1 MSDLRAMLGVMLK
14 VLVSTL
20 ETQGS
25 VPGDFSYVPAGELVG
40 RYSLVCDSER
50 ADGSGCGCGRAFGGF
65 TTHRSTTT
73 AMVVER
79 DMTEA
84 DWRKALYDTLVS
96 TGWAGMFDDT
106 DALAGLVDE
115 LVAHDL
121 HYIADIPAGTVLG
134 RRAYNEGRGDAAETV
149 DTLLDRTRLRPFI

>member
-1 MSDLRAMLGVMLK
+1 MLADMLN

-50 ADGSGCGCGRAFGGF
+50 PDGTGCGCGRAFGGF

-84 DWRKALYDTLVS
+84 DWRKALYDTLVA
-96 TGWAGMFDDT
+96 TGWAGLMRST
-106 DALAGLVDE
+106 
-115 LVAHDL
+115 
-121 HYIADIPAGTVLG
+121 IA
-134 RRAYNEGRGDAAETV
+134 
-149 DTLLDRTRLRPFI
+149 

>member
-1 MSDLRAMLGVMLK
+1 MLADMLN

-50 ADGSGCGCGRAFGGF
+50 PDGTGCGCGRAFGGF

-84 DWRKALYDTLVS
+84 DWRKALYDTLVA
-96 TGWAGMFDDT
+96 TGWAGLMRD
-106 DALAGLVDE
+106 DALAGLVDD
-115 LVAHDL
+115 LVEHDL
-121 HYIADIPAGTVLG
+121 HKIADIPAGTVLG
-134 RRAYNEGRGDAAETV
+134 RRAYNEGRGDDANTV
-149 DTLLDRTRLRPFI
+149 DTMLDRTRLPRLG